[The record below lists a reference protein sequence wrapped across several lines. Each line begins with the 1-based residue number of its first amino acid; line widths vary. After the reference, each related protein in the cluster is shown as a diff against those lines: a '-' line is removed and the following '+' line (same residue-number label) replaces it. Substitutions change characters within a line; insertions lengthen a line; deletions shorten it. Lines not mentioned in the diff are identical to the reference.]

1 MSTTTLD
8 AHTTESTI
16 IRLDLIQLAGRL
28 CLAMVF
34 FAAGISKIPDWSTMM
49 AYVQSYTLP
58 APELLLGAATVL
70 QIVAGAALLL
80 GWHTRL
86 AALVLAGFTVVAT
99 VIFHGFW
106 NSPPDRF
113 EFDFVIFMS
122 NFAVLGGLLFIAG
135 TGGGRHSLDAIPHD

>member
-1 MSTTTLD
+1 MSSTTMD
-8 AHTTESTI
+8 AHTTIERNSG
-16 IRLDLIQLAGRL
+16 LDLIQLFGRL

-34 FAAGISKIPDWSTMM
+34 FASGLFKIPDWAATMAM
-49 AYVQSYTLP
+49 MTAKDLP
-58 APELLLGAATVL
+58 MPELLLGGAAAL
-70 QIVAGAALLL
+70 QIVAGAFLLL

-113 EFDFVIFMS
+113 EFDFVVFMS
-122 NFAVLGGLLFIAG
+122 NVALFGALLFIAG
-135 TGGGRHSLDAIPHD
+135 AGGGRHSLDNVPQD